1 MSQGW
6 IVYLICDYRGQEGYQ
21 RSNLT
26 ADINEKD
33 QRFIED
39 IARRASSGK
48 GKQKP
53 KLKSSCSE
61 RTAHSAVYQHSPR
74 DKSSRSAK
82 DQAGCLKEPK
92 R

>member
-1 MSQGW
+1 MNQAW

-21 RSNLT
+21 RSSLT

-61 RTAHSAVYQHSPR
+61 RTAHSAVYQCSPR